1 MKKLFFFLAL
11 FIIGSI
17 NAQSLFNVSEQNQP
31 DVKLFVVDDPN
42 QADLN
47 VHEVRSA
54 DKAKSNDGIWFF
66 TKNIDQA
73 EKKVCFVKKENQA
86 DLKIY
91 FVSNQNEAG
100 WRNESKKSLLN

>member
-1 MKKLFFFLAL
+1 MKKLFFFFAL

-17 NAQSLFNVSEQNQP
+17 NAQNLFNVSEQNQP

-42 QADLN
+42 HADLN

-73 EKKVCFVKKENQA
+73 EKRFV
-86 DLKIY
+86 LLRRKIK
-91 FVSNQNEAG
+91 QI
-100 WRNESKKSLLN
+100 